1 MFQTLKNAWRVPD
14 LRSKMI
20 FTLVVLVIFR
30 LGCMIP
36 VPFIDSEGL
45 AAMFGTSG
53 AYADSVLAYFNVLS
67 GEAFSQATIFALNV
81 SPYITSSIIIQ
92 LLTVA
97 IPALEKL
104 SKAGPEGQK
113 KIQSITRY
121 ASIAIGFVLAI
132 GIYSMIAAQG
142 AATGLATAQKAV
154 VLISLVVGSTFCMW
168 LGDQI
173 TQKGFG
179 NGVSILIFVN
189 IVSQL
194 PTTLMSLFTLKDAGK
209 ISIIEIGLFLIGALA
224 LLAVAIYFS
233 LAERRVP
240 IQYAGKAV
248 GAKVMKGQS
257 THIPL
262 SLIGSAVIAI
272 IFAMSVM
279 MFPETIANFFPGKG
293 WSKWILTSPY
303 SIFNKTTWMY
313 PVCYAVLTVFFTW
326 FYTQITFKPDEMAE
340 NLHKSAGF
348 VPGIRPGEATEK
360 YFERVLT
367 KVSLIGGLFAALLAV
382 TPILI
387 SNYTSLEGIQFGG
400 TSVLIL
406 IGVGLDFSRQLDSQ
420 LTMRHYQGFLK

>member
-1 MFQTLKNAWRVPD
+1 MLSTLRNAWKVPE
-14 LRSKMI
+14 LRKRFLWTI
-20 FTLVVLVIFR
+20 FLVAIFR
-30 LGCMIP
+30 IGIHIP
-36 VPFIDSEGL
+36 VPGIDTSYLSSMTNSDGL
-45 AAMFGTSG
+45 LGFYNLISG
-53 AYADSVLAYFNVLS
+53 GALS
-67 GEAFSQATIFALNV
+67 KFSIFALSV
-81 SPYITSSIIIQ
+81 SPYINASIIMQ
-92 LLTVA
+92 LLTIA
-97 IPALEKL
+97 IPSLEQL
-104 SKAGPEGQK
+104 SKEGEEGRK

-142 AATGLATAQKAV
+142 AASGLGTAQKAV

-279 MFPETIANFFPGKG
+279 MFPETIAKFFPGKG
-293 WSKWILTSPY
+293 WSKWILTNPY
-303 SIFNKTTWMY
+303 SIFNESTWMY

-348 VPGIRPGEATEK
+348 VPGVRPGEATEK

-367 KVSLIGGLFAALLAV
+367 KVSLIGGVFAALLAV

-387 SNYTSLEGIQFGG
+387 SNYTDLRGIQFGG
-400 TSVLIL
+400 TSMLIL

-420 LTMRHYQGFLK
+420 LVMRHYQGFLK

>member
-1 MFQTLKNAWRVPD
+1 MLSTLRNAWKVPE
-14 LRSKMI
+14 LKKKFLWTI
-20 FTLVVLVIFR
+20 FLVAIFR
-30 LGCMIP
+30 IGIHIP
-36 VPFIDSEGL
+36 VPGIDTSYL
-45 AAMFGTSG
+45 NTTATSG
-53 AYADSVLAYFNVLS
+53 GLLGFYNLIS
-67 GEAFSQATIFALNV
+67 GGALKKFSIFALSV
-81 SPYITSSIIIQ
+81 SPYINASIIMQ
-92 LLTVA
+92 LLTIA
-97 IPALEKL
+97 IPSLEQL
-104 SKAGPEGQK
+104 SKEGEEGRK

-121 ASIAIGFVLAI
+121 ASIVIGFVLAI
-132 GIYSMIAAQG
+132 GIYSMIAATG
-142 AATGLATAQKAV
+142 AAYGLNTAEKAI

-194 PTTLMSLFTLKDAGK
+194 PNTLMSLFTLKEANE
-209 ISIIEIGLFLIGALA
+209 ITIIEIALFLIGAIA
-224 LLAVAIYFS
+224 LLALTIYFS

-279 MFPETIANFFPGKG
+279 MFPETIANFFPTKG
-293 WSKWILTSPY
+293 WAIWITSNKY
-303 SIFNKTTWMY
+303 SIFNKDTWMY
-313 PVCYAVLTVFFTW
+313 PVFYSVFTVFFTW

-348 VPGIRPGEATEK
+348 VPGVRPGEATEK
-360 YFERVLT
+360 YFERLLT
-367 KVSLIGGLFAALLAV
+367 KVSLIGGVFAALLAI

-387 SNYTSLEGIQFGG
+387 SNYTDLQGIQFGG
-400 TSVLIL
+400 TSLLIL
-406 IGVGLDFSRQLDSQ
+406 IGVSLDFSRQLDSQ
-420 LTMRHYQGFLK
+420 LVMRHYQGFLK

>member
-1 MFQTLKNAWRVPD
+1 MLSTLRNAWKVPE
-14 LRSKMI
+14 LRKRFLWTI
-20 FTLVVLVIFR
+20 FLVAIFR
-30 LGCMIP
+30 IGIHIP
-36 VPFIDSEGL
+36 VPGIDTSYLSSMTNSGGL
-45 AAMFGTSG
+45 LGFYNLISG
-53 AYADSVLAYFNVLS
+53 GALS
-67 GEAFSQATIFALNV
+67 KFSIFALSV
-81 SPYITSSIIIQ
+81 SPYINASIIMQ
-92 LLTVA
+92 LLTIA
-97 IPALEKL
+97 IPSLEQI
-104 SKAGPEGQK
+104 SKEGEEGRK

-142 AATGLATAQKAV
+142 AASGLGTAQKAV

-194 PTTLMSLFTLKDAGK
+194 PTTLMSLFTLKEAGE

-224 LLAVAIYFS
+224 LLAVTIYFS

-262 SLIGSAVIAI
+262 SIIGSAVIAI

-279 MFPETIANFFPGKG
+279 MFPETIANFFPDKG
-293 WSKWILTSPY
+293 WSKWILTSSY
-303 SIFNKTTWMY
+303 SIFNKSTWMY
-313 PVCYAVLTVFFTW
+313 PVCYAVLT
-326 FYTQITFKPDEMAE
+326 
-340 NLHKSAGF
+340 
-348 VPGIRPGEATEK
+348 
-360 YFERVLT
+360 
-367 KVSLIGGLFAALLAV
+367 AV
-382 TPILI
+382 T
-387 SNYTSLEGIQFGG
+387 
-400 TSVLIL
+400 
-406 IGVGLDFSRQLDSQ
+406 
-420 LTMRHYQGFLK
+420 

>member
-1 MFQTLKNAWRVPD
+1 
-14 LRSKMI
+14 
-20 FTLVVLVIFR
+20 
-30 LGCMIP
+30 
-36 VPFIDSEGL
+36 
-45 AAMFGTSG
+45 
-53 AYADSVLAYFNVLS
+53 
-67 GEAFSQATIFALNV
+67 
-81 SPYITSSIIIQ
+81 
-92 LLTVA
+92 
-97 IPALEKL
+97 
-104 SKAGPEGQK
+104 
-113 KIQSITRY
+113 
-121 ASIAIGFVLAI
+121 
-132 GIYSMIAAQG
+132 
-142 AATGLATAQKAV
+142 
-154 VLISLVVGSTFCMW
+154 MW

-194 PTTLMSLFTLKDAGK
+194 PNTLMSLFTLKEAK
-209 ISIIEIGLFLIGALA
+209 EITIIEIALFLIGAVA
-224 LLAVAIYFS
+224 LLALTIYFS

-279 MFPETIANFFPGKG
+279 MFPETVANFFPTKG
-293 WSKWILTSPY
+293 WAIWITSNKY
-303 SIFNKTTWMY
+303 SIFNKDTWMY
-313 PVCYAVLTVFFTW
+313 PVFYSVFTVFFTW

-348 VPGIRPGEATEK
+348 VPGVRPGEATEK
-360 YFERVLT
+360 YFERLLT
-367 KVSLIGGLFAALLAV
+367 KVSLIGGVFAALLAI

-387 SNYTSLEGIQFGG
+387 SNYTDLQGIQFGG
-400 TSVLIL
+400 TSLLIL

-420 LTMRHYQGFLK
+420 LVMRHYQGFLK

>member
-1 MFQTLKNAWRVPD
+1 MLSTLRNAWKVPE
-14 LRSKMI
+14 LRKKFLWTI
-20 FTLVVLVIFR
+20 FLVTIFR
-30 LGCMIP
+30 IGIHIP
-36 VPFIDSEGL
+36 VPGIDTAALSTLTESGGL
-45 AAMFGTSG
+45 LSFYNLISG
-53 AYADSVLAYFNVLS
+53 
-67 GEAFSQATIFALNV
+67 GAFTKASIFALSV
-81 SPYITSSIIIQ
+81 SPYINASIIMQ
-92 LLTVA
+92 LLTIA
-97 IPALEKL
+97 IPSLEQL
-104 SKAGPEGQK
+104 SKEGEEGRK

-121 ASIAIGFVLAI
+121 ASIVIGFILAL
-132 GIYSMIAAQG
+132 GIYSTIASYG
-142 AATGLATAQKAV
+142 ATSGLSMPGKLV
-154 VLISLVVGSTFCMW
+154 ILLSLVVGSTFCMW

-194 PTTLMSLFTLKDAGK
+194 PTTAMALYTSQQAGD
-209 ISIIEIGLFLIGALA
+209 ISIIEIILFIVGAIA
-224 LLAVAIYFS
+224 LLAVTIFFS

-279 MFPETIANFFPGKG
+279 MFPGTIAQFFSSHS
-293 WSKWILTSPY
+293 WAKWITSNKY
-303 SIFNKTTWMY
+303 SIFNSSTWMY
-313 PVCYAVLTVFFTW
+313 PVCYALLTIFFTW

-348 VPGIRPGEATEK
+348 VPGIRPGQPTEE
-360 YFERVLT
+360 YFEKLLT
-367 KVSLIGGLFAALLAV
+367 KVSLIGGLFAAIIAV
-382 TPILI
+382 LPII
-387 SNYTSLEGIQFGG
+387 VTNYTKLSGIQFGG
-400 TSVLIL
+400 TSLLIL

-420 LTMRHYQGFLK
+420 LVMRHYDGFLK

>member
-1 MFQTLKNAWRVPD
+1 MLSTLRNAWKVPE
-14 LRSKMI
+14 LRKRFLWTI
-20 FTLVVLVIFR
+20 FLVAIFR
-30 LGCMIP
+30 IGIHIP
-36 VPFIDSEGL
+36 VPGIDTSYLSSMTNSDGL
-45 AAMFGTSG
+45 LGFYNLISG
-53 AYADSVLAYFNVLS
+53 GALS
-67 GEAFSQATIFALNV
+67 KFSIFALSV
-81 SPYITSSIIIQ
+81 SPYINASIIMQ
-92 LLTVA
+92 LLTIA
-97 IPALEKL
+97 IPSLEQL
-104 SKAGPEGQK
+104 SKEGEEGRK

-142 AATGLATAQKAV
+142 AASGLGTAQKAV

-194 PTTLMSLFTLKDAGK
+194 PTTLMSLFTLKEAGE
-209 ISIIEIGLFLIGALA
+209 ISIIEIALFLIGALA
-224 LLAVAIYFS
+224 LLAVTIYFS

-279 MFPETIANFFPGKG
+279 MFPETIAKFFPGKG
-293 WSKWILTSPY
+293 WSKWILTNPY
-303 SIFNKTTWMY
+303 SIFNESTWMY

-348 VPGIRPGEATEK
+348 VPGVRPGEATEK

-367 KVSLIGGLFAALLAV
+367 KVSLIGGVFAALLAV

-387 SNYTSLEGIQFGG
+387 SNYTDLRGIQFGG
-400 TSVLIL
+400 TSMLIL

-420 LTMRHYQGFLK
+420 LVMRHYQGFLK

>member
-1 MFQTLKNAWRVPD
+1 MQSTLRNAWKVPE
-14 LRSKMI
+14 LRKKFLWTI
-20 FTLVVLVIFR
+20 FLVTIFR
-30 LGCMIP
+30 IGIHIP
-36 VPFIDSEGL
+36 VPGIDTAALSTLTESGGL
-45 AAMFGTSG
+45 LSFYNLISG
-53 AYADSVLAYFNVLS
+53 
-67 GEAFSQATIFALNV
+67 GAFTKASIFALSV
-81 SPYITSSIIIQ
+81 SPYINASIIMQ
-92 LLTVA
+92 LLTIA
-97 IPALEKL
+97 IPSLEQL
-104 SKAGPEGQK
+104 SKEGEEGRK

-121 ASIAIGFVLAI
+121 ASIVIGFILAL
-132 GIYSMIAAQG
+132 GIYSTIASYG
-142 AATGLATAQKAV
+142 ATSGLSMPGKLV
-154 VLISLVVGSTFCMW
+154 ILLSLVVGSTFCMW

-194 PTTLMSLFTLKDAGK
+194 PTTAMALYTSQQAGD
-209 ISIIEIGLFLIGALA
+209 ISIIEIILFIVGAIA
-224 LLAVAIYFS
+224 LLAVTIFFS

-279 MFPETIANFFPGKG
+279 MFPGTIAQFFSSHS
-293 WSKWILTSPY
+293 WAKWITSNKY
-303 SIFNKTTWMY
+303 SIFNSSTWMY
-313 PVCYAVLTVFFTW
+313 PVCYALLTIFFTW

-348 VPGIRPGEATEK
+348 VPGIRPGQPTEE
-360 YFERVLT
+360 YFEKLLT
-367 KVSLIGGLFAALLAV
+367 KVSLIGGLFAAIIAV
-382 TPILI
+382 LPII
-387 SNYTSLEGIQFGG
+387 VTNYTKLSGIQFGG
-400 TSVLIL
+400 TSLLIL

-420 LTMRHYQGFLK
+420 LVMRHYDGFLK

>member
-1 MFQTLKNAWRVPD
+1 MLSTLRNAWKVPE
-14 LRSKMI
+14 LRKRFLWTI
-20 FTLVVLVIFR
+20 FLVAIFR
-30 LGCMIP
+30 IGIHIP
-36 VPFIDSEGL
+36 VPGIDTSYLSSMTNSDGL
-45 AAMFGTSG
+45 LGFYNLISG
-53 AYADSVLAYFNVLS
+53 GALS
-67 GEAFSQATIFALNV
+67 KFSIFALSV
-81 SPYITSSIIIQ
+81 SPYINASIIMQ
-92 LLTVA
+92 LLTIA
-97 IPALEKL
+97 IPSLEQL
-104 SKAGPEGQK
+104 SKEGEEGRK

-142 AATGLATAQKAV
+142 AATGLGAAQKAV

-194 PTTLMSLFTLKDAGK
+194 PTTLMSLFTLKEAGE
-209 ISIIEIGLFLIGALA
+209 ISIIEIALFLIGALA
-224 LLAVAIYFS
+224 LLAVTIYFS

-279 MFPETIANFFPGKG
+279 MFPETIANFFPTKG
-293 WSKWILTSPY
+293 WSKLILTSPY
-303 SIFNKTTWMY
+303 SIFNKETWMY
-313 PVCYAVLTVFFTW
+313 PVFYAAFTIFFTW

-348 VPGIRPGEATEK
+348 VPGVRPGEATEK

-367 KVSLIGGLFAALLAV
+367 KVSLIGGVFAALLAV

-387 SNYTSLEGIQFGG
+387 SNYTDLRGIQFGG
-400 TSVLIL
+400 TSMLIL

-420 LTMRHYQGFLK
+420 LVMRHYQGFLK

>member
-1 MFQTLKNAWRVPD
+1 MLSTLRNAWKVPE
-14 LRSKMI
+14 LRKRFLWTI
-20 FTLVVLVIFR
+20 FLVAIFR
-30 LGCMIP
+30 IGIHIP
-36 VPFIDSEGL
+36 VPGIDTSYLSSMTNSGGL
-45 AAMFGTSG
+45 LGFYNLISG
-53 AYADSVLAYFNVLS
+53 GALS
-67 GEAFSQATIFALNV
+67 KFSIFALSV
-81 SPYITSSIIIQ
+81 SPYINASIIVQ
-92 LLTVA
+92 LLTIA
-97 IPALEKL
+97 IPSLEQL
-104 SKAGPEGQK
+104 SKEGEEGRN

-142 AATGLATAQKAV
+142 AATGLSSAQKVV
-154 VLISLVVGSTFCMW
+154 VLIALVVGSTFCMW

-194 PTTLMSLFTLKDAGK
+194 PTTLMSLFTLKEAGE
-209 ISIIEIGLFLIGALA
+209 ITIIEIALFLVGTLA
-224 LLAVAIYFS
+224 LLVFTIYFS

-248 GAKVMKGQS
+248 GSKVMRGQS

-279 MFPETIANFFPGKG
+279 MFPETIANFFPTKG

-303 SIFNKTTWMY
+303 SIFNKSTWMY
-313 PVCYAVLTVFFTW
+313 PVCYAGLTVFFTW

-348 VPGIRPGEATEK
+348 VPGVRPGEATEK
-360 YFERVLT
+360 YFEKVLT
-367 KVSLIGGLFAALLAV
+367 RVSLIGGLFAALLAV

-387 SNYTSLEGIQFGG
+387 SNYTDLTGIQFGG
-400 TSVLIL
+400 TSLLIL

-420 LTMRHYQGFLK
+420 LVMRHYQGFLK

>member
-1 MFQTLKNAWRVPD
+1 MLSTLRNAWKVPE
-14 LRSKMI
+14 LRKRFLWTI
-20 FTLVVLVIFR
+20 FLVAIFR
-30 LGCMIP
+30 IGIHIP
-36 VPFIDSEGL
+36 VPGIDTSYLSSMTNSGGL
-45 AAMFGTSG
+45 LGFYNLISG
-53 AYADSVLAYFNVLS
+53 GALS
-67 GEAFSQATIFALNV
+67 KFSIFALSV
-81 SPYITSSIIIQ
+81 SPYINASIIVQ
-92 LLTVA
+92 LLTIA
-97 IPALEKL
+97 IPSLEQL
-104 SKAGPEGQK
+104 SKEGEEGRN

-142 AATGLATAQKAV
+142 AATGLSSAQKVV
-154 VLISLVVGSTFCMW
+154 VLIALVVGSTFCMW

-194 PTTLMSLFTLKDAGK
+194 PTTLMSLFTLKEAGE
-209 ISIIEIGLFLIGALA
+209 ITIIEIALFLVGTLA
-224 LLAVAIYFS
+224 LLVFTIYFS

-248 GAKVMKGQS
+248 GTKVMRGQS

-279 MFPETIANFFPGKG
+279 MFPETIANFFPTKG

-303 SIFNKTTWMY
+303 SIFNKSTWRY

-348 VPGIRPGEATEK
+348 VPGVRPGEATEK
-360 YFERVLT
+360 YFEKVLT
-367 KVSLIGGLFAALLAV
+367 KVSLIGGIFAALLAV

-387 SNYTSLEGIQFGG
+387 SNYTDLSGIQFGG
-400 TSVLIL
+400 TSLLIL

-420 LTMRHYQGFLK
+420 LVMRHYQ

>member
-1 MFQTLKNAWRVPD
+1 MLSTLRNAWKVPE
-14 LRSKMI
+14 LRKRFLWTI
-20 FTLVVLVIFR
+20 FLVAIFR
-30 LGCMIP
+30 IGIHIP
-36 VPFIDSEGL
+36 VPGIDTSYLSSMTNSGGL
-45 AAMFGTSG
+45 LGFYNLISG
-53 AYADSVLAYFNVLS
+53 GALS
-67 GEAFSQATIFALNV
+67 KFSIFALSV
-81 SPYITSSIIIQ
+81 SPYINASIIMQ
-92 LLTVA
+92 LLTIA
-97 IPALEKL
+97 IPSLEQL
-104 SKAGPEGQK
+104 SKEGEEGRK

-142 AATGLATAQKAV
+142 AASGLGTAQKVV

-194 PTTLMSLFTLKDAGK
+194 PTTLMSLFTLKEAGE

-224 LLAVAIYFS
+224 LLAVTIYFS

-262 SLIGSAVIAI
+262 SIIGSAVIAI

-279 MFPETIANFFPGKG
+279 MFPETIANFFPTKG

-303 SIFNKTTWMY
+303 SIFNKITWMY

-348 VPGIRPGEATEK
+348 VPGVRPGEATEK

-367 KVSLIGGLFAALLAV
+367 KYL
-382 TPILI
+382 
-387 SNYTSLEGIQFGG
+387 
-400 TSVLIL
+400 
-406 IGVGLDFSRQLDSQ
+406 
-420 LTMRHYQGFLK
+420 

>member
-1 MFQTLKNAWRVPD
+1 MLSTLRNAWKVPE
-14 LRSKMI
+14 LRKRFLWTI
-20 FTLVVLVIFR
+20 FLVAIFR
-30 LGCMIP
+30 IGIHIP
-36 VPFIDSEGL
+36 VPGIDTSYLSSMTNSGGL
-45 AAMFGTSG
+45 LGFYNLISG
-53 AYADSVLAYFNVLS
+53 GALS
-67 GEAFSQATIFALNV
+67 KFSIFALSV
-81 SPYITSSIIIQ
+81 SPYINASIIVQ
-92 LLTVA
+92 LLTIA
-97 IPALEKL
+97 IPSLEQL
-104 SKAGPEGQK
+104 SKEGEEGRN

-142 AATGLATAQKAV
+142 AATGLSSAQKVV
-154 VLISLVVGSTFCMW
+154 VLIALVVGSTFCMW

-194 PTTLMSLFTLKDAGK
+194 PTTLMSLFTLKEAGE
-209 ISIIEIGLFLIGALA
+209 ITIIEIALFLVGTLA
-224 LLAVAIYFS
+224 LLVFTIYFS

-248 GAKVMKGQS
+248 GTKVMRGQS

-279 MFPETIANFFPGKG
+279 MFPETIANFFPTKG

-303 SIFNKTTWMY
+303 SIFNKSTWMY
-313 PVCYAVLTVFFTW
+313 PVCYAVLTGFFTW

-348 VPGIRPGEATEK
+348 VPGVRPGEATEK
-360 YFERVLT
+360 YFEKVLT
-367 KVSLIGGLFAALLAV
+367 RVSLIGGLFAALLAV

-387 SNYTSLEGIQFGG
+387 SNYTDLTGIQFGG
-400 TSVLIL
+400 TSLLIL

-420 LTMRHYQGFLK
+420 LVMRHYQGFLK

>member
-1 MFQTLKNAWRVPD
+1 MLSTLRNAWKVPE
-14 LRSKMI
+14 LRKRFLWTI
-20 FTLVVLVIFR
+20 FLVAIFR
-30 LGCMIP
+30 IGIHIP
-36 VPFIDSEGL
+36 VPGIDTSYLSSMTNSGGL
-45 AAMFGTSG
+45 LGFYNLISG
-53 AYADSVLAYFNVLS
+53 GALS
-67 GEAFSQATIFALNV
+67 KFSIFALSV
-81 SPYITSSIIIQ
+81 SPYINASIIMQ
-92 LLTVA
+92 LLTIA
-97 IPALEKL
+97 IPSLEQL
-104 SKAGPEGQK
+104 SKEGEEGRK

-142 AATGLATAQKAV
+142 AATGLNTAQKAI

-194 PTTLMSLFTLKDAGK
+194 PTTLMSLFTLKEAGE
-209 ISIIEIGLFLIGALA
+209 ITIIEIALFLVGALA
-224 LLAVAIYFS
+224 LLVFTIYFS

-248 GAKVMKGQS
+248 GSKVMKGQS

-279 MFPETIANFFPGKG
+279 MFPETIANFFPTKG
-293 WSKWILTSPY
+293 WSQWILNSPY
-303 SIFNKTTWMY
+303 SIFNKSIWMY

-348 VPGIRPGEATEK
+348 VPGVRPGEATEK
-360 YFERVLT
+360 YFEKVLT

-387 SNYTSLEGIQFGG
+387 SNYTDLSGIQFGG
-400 TSVLIL
+400 TSLLIL

-420 LTMRHYQGFLK
+420 LVMRHYQGFLK

>member
-1 MFQTLKNAWRVPD
+1 MLSTLRNAWKVPE
-14 LRSKMI
+14 LRKRFLWTI
-20 FTLVVLVIFR
+20 FLVAIFR
-30 LGCMIP
+30 IGIHIP
-36 VPFIDSEGL
+36 VPGIDTSYLSSMTNSGGL
-45 AAMFGTSG
+45 LGFYNLISG
-53 AYADSVLAYFNVLS
+53 GALS
-67 GEAFSQATIFALNV
+67 KFSIFALSV
-81 SPYITSSIIIQ
+81 SPYINASIIVQ
-92 LLTVA
+92 LLTIA
-97 IPALEKL
+97 IPSLEQL
-104 SKAGPEGQK
+104 SKEGEEGRN

-121 ASIAIGFVLAI
+121 ASIAIGFV
-132 GIYSMIAAQG
+132 
-142 AATGLATAQKAV
+142 
-154 VLISLVVGSTFCMW
+154 VLIALVVGSTFCMW

-194 PTTLMSLFTLKDAGK
+194 PTTLMSLFTLKEAGE
-209 ISIIEIGLFLIGALA
+209 ITIIEIALFLVGTLA
-224 LLAVAIYFS
+224 LLVFTIYFS

-248 GAKVMKGQS
+248 GTKVMRGQS

-279 MFPETIANFFPGKG
+279 MFPETIANFFPTKG

-303 SIFNKTTWMY
+303 SIFNKSTWMY

-348 VPGIRPGEATEK
+348 VPGVRPGEATEK
-360 YFERVLT
+360 YFEKVLT
-367 KVSLIGGLFAALLAV
+367 RVSLIGGLFAALLAV

-387 SNYTSLEGIQFGG
+387 SNYTDLTGIQFGG
-400 TSVLIL
+400 TSLLIL

-420 LTMRHYQGFLK
+420 LVMRHYQGFLK